1 MSNPIH
7 VQTIVSMPFAE
18 NSYLLWLDGQHECL
32 IIDPGMQPDLIA
44 DAVTRM
50 NLLPVAILNT
60 HGHVDHIAG
69 NQRMKDSYP
78 GVPLIIGSG
87 DAPMLTDPMLNLSGF
102 GLSQPVVSP
111 PADRTVE
118 EGDVLDY
125 AGITLDVLHVP
136 GHSPGHVVFVC
147 KQFSPFI
154 VIGGDVLF
162 AGSIGRTDFPGGSFD
177 KLAEGIRTKLYTL
190 PEDTVVYPGHG
201 EPTTIREERLSN
213 PFVRP

>member
-1 MSNPIH
+1 
-7 VQTIVSMPFAE
+7 MPFAE
-18 NSYLLWLDGQHECL
+18 NSYLLWLNGQHECL

-111 PADRTVE
+111 PADCTVE